1 MPEDRRVRA
10 ENGRRHHI
18 SGPDLPHR
26 GALLV
31 HLNSTNAVH
40 LKPITDHLVA
50 VQPGEDCR
58 MPVALQDDS
67 PRVVSDVVLVG
78 LGHLVTIAG

>member
-1 MPEDRRVRA
+1 MTFLAGEFVHEHD
-10 ENGRRHHI
+10 H
-18 SGPDLPHR
+18 PH

-31 HLNSTNAVH
+31 HLNSTSAAH
-40 LKPITDHLVA
+40 HKLITGYWVA
-50 VQPGEDCR
+50 IQPGEDCR